1 MGKGASP
8 SPLFFALGVMGPMA
22 DIEQI
27 NRQALE
33 AIAAAST
40 PEALEALR
48 VSLLGK
54 QGSVTALLKG
64 LGALP
69 AEERK
74 AAGAGINEVRD
85 ALGKMLA
92 ERRQV
97 LEDAALDARLA
108 SEAIDVTLPG
118 RDAGRGGVHPI
129 SRTIERIADIFG
141 RLGYERAEGPEIE
154 DDWHNFEALN
164 FPPHHPARAMHDTF
178 YFGDGRLLRTHTSG
192 VQVRYMGGHVAAGK
206 SGPLRMIALGKV
218 YRSDSDQTHSPMFH
232 QCEGL
237 LVDERANFAD
247 LKGTLAEFVRAF
259 FERDFEMR
267 FRPSYFPFTEPS
279 AEVDIAWQQPDGSTR
294 WLEVLGCGMV
304 HPNVLRNVGID
315 PEKYTGFAFGMGVER
330 LAMLR
335 YGVTDLRAFFEN
347 DVRFLRQF
355 A

>member
-1 MGKGASP
+1 MS
-8 SPLFFALGVMGPMA
+8 
-22 DIEQI
+22 DIEALS
-27 NRQALE
+27 NRAHVD
-33 AIAAAST
+33 IAAADS
-40 PEALEALR
+40 PDALEALR

-54 QGSVTALLKG
+54 HGLITAQLKS

-69 AEERK
+69 PGQRK
-74 AAGAGINEVRD
+74 VAGEAINRARD
-85 ALGKMLA
+85 AIGAALSARKV
-92 ERRQV
+92 E
-97 LEDAALDARLA
+97 LEDAALDARVA
-108 SEAIDVTLPG
+108 SETIDVTLPG
-118 RDAGRGGVHPI
+118 RNVARGGLHPV
-129 SRTIERIADIFG
+129 SRTMERIADIFG
-141 RLGYERAEGPEIE
+141 RLGYAQSDGPEIE

-178 YFGDGRLLRTHTSG
+178 YVSEESSGDRRLLRTHTSG
-192 VQVRYMGGHVAAGK
+192 VQVRYMREAVADG
-206 SGPLRMIALGKV
+206 SGPPLRMIALGKV
-218 YRSDSDQTHSPMFH
+218 YRSDSDQTHTPMFH

-237 LVDERANFAD
+237 LVDEQAGFAD

-259 FERDFEMR
+259 FERDFAMR

-315 PEKYTGFAFGMGVER
+315 AERYTGFAFGMGVER

-335 YGVTDLRAFFEN
+335 YGVEDLRSFFDN